1 MDDEDGED
9 AEDAEDGG
17 GGVVVVLQRAN
28 VG

>member
-9 AEDAEDGG
+9 GEDAEDGG